1 MAPSKPSQI
10 LGKREASLFKD
21 LMKYYETKAYK
32 KGLKAADQI
41 LKKNSDH
48 GETLAMRGLVL
59 NSMDRKPEA
68 IENIK
73 KGLMMNMTSHVCWHV
88 YGLVHRSNRDYH
100 EAVKCYKQAL
110 KIDKDNMQILR
121 DLSLLQIQ
129 VREREKES
137 SRGTSKSPRANP
149 DASP

>member
-1 MAPSKPSQI
+1 MKEGRDRPCLASAESVRRFA
-10 LGKREASLFKD
+10 LGKLNLFGED
-21 LMKYYETKAYK
+21 TSARVFAVTE
-32 KGLKAADQI
+32 GLI
-41 LKKNSDH
+41 
-48 GETLAMRGLVL
+48 L
-59 NSMDRKPEA
+59 NSMDRKDE
-68 IENIK
+68 
-73 KGLMMNMTSHVCWHV
+73 GLELVKLGVMYNLRSHVCWHV
-88 YGLVHRSNRDYH
+88 YGLVHRSNRDYQ

-129 VREREKES
+129 VRERGREREKES